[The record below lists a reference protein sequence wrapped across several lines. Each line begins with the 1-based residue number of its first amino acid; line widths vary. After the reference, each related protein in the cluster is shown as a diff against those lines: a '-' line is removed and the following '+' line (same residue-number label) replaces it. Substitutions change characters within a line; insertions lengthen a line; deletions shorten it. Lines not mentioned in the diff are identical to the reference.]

1 VTTPLQVDRGSLLA
15 KLMATVRP
23 EFRVEVFLPDPTDA
37 ILGAPACCV
46 PDCDRRQQYRRLCD
60 GHYERSKQRGRPDL
74 DTFIRTVEPVTGH
87 GPLGACAVVGCGY
100 GRTSQGLCRTHHE
113 RWQRAG
119 SPGLSAWLASVASA
133 DAPDRSTCRVA
144 SCPLWAQPRSL
155 LCRGHHARWRYHG
168 CPDIQGFV
176 ASCAASGQV
185 RFDFGVLGA
194 QAQVRLELQY
204 ALQCRY
210 DEHRVRTRPWMVQP
224 VVGFVAGTQVT
235 SLLDWPLERWTGA
248 FLEARR
254 ESERSS
260 QLAFL
265 RYAHTRLRDL
275 HEGAGWEP
283 EFPRDVWEL
292 RRLGLNGNAARL
304 RFDRIPQPWLREL
317 GKRWVRW
324 RLSTGLS
331 VAQAV
336 IDVLALTRL
345 AAFLAGSGVP
355 AERLVDLSR
364 AVLERYLAHLAAS
377 GRPAK
382 SRGKDLSSLSAFL
395 TAIRQHHWDASLP
408 ASAVIYREDYP
419 KPDHDPLARAL
430 AEQVM
435 AQVEQPANLDRFPEP
450 ACRLVT
456 VIMIRAGLRIGD
468 ATRLALDCLVRDVGA
483 ASYLRYVN
491 HKMRREALVPVD
503 EELAE
508 QIRAQQQRVRSRYP
522 AGAPVLFPKHSANPD
537 GSQPL
542 PTSTYRAGL
551 RRWLASCDIRDE
563 HGRPVRLT
571 AHQWRHTFATR
582 LINRDV
588 PQEVV
593 RVLLDHES
601 TAMTGH
607 YARLS
612 DQTVRRHWEQ
622 ARKVNIRGQRV
633 TIGPD
638 GPLADAAWAK
648 HRVGLATQALPNGY
662 CGLPVQQTCPHANAC
677 LTCPVFITTPQFLD
691 QHRAHREQT
700 RQLLASATSKGQL
713 RLAEMNQQ
721 VLGSL
726 DRIIAALEA
735 DEEPSPAGRQ
745 DVAGAG

>member
-1 VTTPLQVDRGSLLA
+1 VTAPLQVLDRGCLLA
-15 KLMATVRP
+15 RLMAAVRA
-23 EFRVEVFLPDPTDA
+23 EFRVPVLLPDPTDA
-37 ILGAPACCV
+37 ILGSPACWV
-46 PDCDRRQQYRRLCD
+46 PGCERRQQYRRLCD
-60 GHYERSKQRGRPDL
+60 GHYKRWKRRGRPDL
-74 DTFIRTVEPVTGH
+74 DTFIRAVEPVSGH
-87 GPLGACAVVGCGY
+87 GRLGACAVAGCGY
-100 GRTSQGLCRTHHE
+100 GRASQRLCRSHYD
-113 RWQRAG
+113 RWRRAG
-119 SPGLSAWLASVASA
+119 SPELSAWLASVASTDAA
-133 DAPDRSTCRVA
+133 DRPTCRVGG
-144 SCPLWAQPRSL
+144 CPLWAQPCSP
-155 LCRGHHARWRYHG
+155 LCRGHHARWHYHG
-168 CPDIQGFV
+168 RPDIEAFL
-176 ASCAASGQV
+176 AACAAAGPA
-185 RFDFGVLGA
+185 RFDFGALGER
-194 QAQVRLELQY
+194 AQVRLELQY
-204 ALQCRY
+204 ALQCRS
-210 DEHRVRTRPWMVQP
+210 DEQRVRTRPWMVQP
-224 VVGFVAGTQVT
+224 VIGFVAGTEVA
-235 SLLDWPLERWTGA
+235 SLLDWSLEQWTGA
-248 FLEARR
+248 FLRARR
-254 ESERSS
+254 ERERSS

-275 HEGAGWEP
+275 HEGAGWET
-283 EFPRDVWEL
+283 EFPRDIWEL
-292 RRLGLNGNAARL
+292 RRLGLHGNAARL

-345 AAFLAGSGVP
+345 AAFLASSPVP
-355 AERLVDLSR
+355 VERLADLSR

-382 SRGKDLSSLSAFL
+382 ARGKDLGSLSAFL

-419 KPDHDPLARAL
+419 KPDNDPLARAL

-456 VIMIRAGLRIGD
+456 VIMIRAGLRVGD
-468 ATRLALDCLVRDVGA
+468 ATRLALDCLVRDAGG

-491 HKMRREALVPVD
+491 HKMRREALVPID

-508 QIRAQQQRVRSRYP
+508 QIRAQQQRVRGRYP
-522 AGAPVLFPKHSANPD
+522 AEAAVLFPKQSANPD

-551 RRWLASCDIRDE
+551 RRWLERCDIRDE
-563 HGRPVRLT
+563 HGQPVRLT

-593 RVLLDHES
+593 RVLLDHQ
-601 TAMTGH
+601 TPAMTAH
-607 YARLS
+607 YARIS

-633 TIGPD
+633 TIDPD
-638 GPLADAAWAK
+638 SPLAEAAWTK
-648 HRVGLATQALPNGY
+648 HRVGLATQALPNGF

-677 LTCPVFITTPQFLD
+677 LTCPVFITTPGFLD
-691 QHRAHREQT
+691 KHRQHREQT
-700 RQLLASATSKGQL
+700 RRLIATATANGRL
-713 RLAEMNQQ
+713 RLAEMNQR
-721 VLGSL
+721 VLANL
-726 DRIIAALEA
+726 DRIITTLEA
-735 DEEPSPAGRQ
+735 SE
-745 DVAGAG
+745 DVGANLQAATDAS